1 MDSVI
6 NTKFENIMEPFK
18 NIMEPLKHNEWQF
31 ITSQSN
37 HIVMNQKYQELN
49 EINIEYKRNFYH
61 FSLPINNSPFSYY
74 KKIANE
80 QQAIHF
86 LETYVDG
93 LIQ

>member
-37 HIVMNQKYQELN
+37 HLVMNKKYQELD
-49 EINIEYKRNFYH
+49 EINIEFKRNFYH
-61 FSLPINNSPFSYY
+61 FSFTRLLRL
-74 KKIANE
+74 
-80 QQAIHF
+80 Q
-86 LETYVDG
+86 
-93 LIQ
+93 